1 MSAPWGELAVFVAVL
16 VLVSLA
22 RGCVGGAL

>member
-22 RGCVGGAL
+22 RGCMGGLA